1 MTQYLRPLALVYGAD
16 ARTMIQS
23 GKAAPLG
30 GLGHIGFTQAEL
42 ITRDGGVISRHLIG
56 LEEAAKHPAFAAITT
71 PRPNFGPL
79 VLDQCHIMGIV
90 NVTPDSFS
98 DGGLNFQTDI
108 AIANARQMAE
118 DGASILD
125 VGGEST
131 RPGSDPVTTEEERAR
146 IMPVIAALAKEHTIS
161 VDTRKSVLMKEVLT
175 AGAAMINDVSA
186 LQYDAASASTLAA
199 MKAPVILMHAQG
211 EPRTMQLQPKYDD
224 VVLDVYDQLAALISN
239 AESAG
244 IHRNN
249 IMVDP
254 GIGFGKTFK
263 QNLEL
268 LQQLTVFHGLGV
280 GLLIGLSRKGFI
292 GAITG
297 AKKAADRLSGS
308 IGGAL
313 HATMMGAHVLRV
325 HDVKETLSA
334 ISVFNAA
341 QDPASTAV

>member
-1 MTQYLRPLALVYGAD
+1 MTQYLRPLALVYGPD
-16 ARTMIQS
+16 ARTMIRS
-23 GKAAPLG
+23 GKAARLG
-30 GLGHIGFTQAEL
+30 GLGHIGFIQAEL
-42 ITRDGGVISRHLIG
+42 ITREGGTIARRLIG
-56 LEEAAKHPAFAAITT
+56 LDEAAKHPTFAAIIA

-79 VLDQCHIMGIV
+79 ALHQCHIMGIV

-98 DGGLNFQTDI
+98 DGGQNFQTET
-108 AIANARQMAE
+108 AITNARQMAE

-131 RPGSDPVTTEEERAR
+131 RPGSDPVATEEERAR
-146 IMPVIAALAKEHTIS
+146 IMPVIAALAKDHVIS
-161 VDTRKSVLMKEVLT
+161 VDTRKSVLMKEALA
-175 AGAAMINDVSA
+175 AGVAMINDVSA
-186 LQYDAASASTLAA
+186 LQYDAESARTIAA
-199 MKAPVILMHAQG
+199 AKAPVILMHAQG
-211 EPRTMQLQPKYDD
+211 EPRTMQLQPKYED
-224 VVLDVYDQLAALISN
+224 VALDVYDQLAALIAK
-239 AESAG
+239 AEAAG
-244 IHRNN
+244 IHRSN

-297 AKKAADRLSGS
+297 EKKAADRLSGS

-313 HATMMGAHVLRV
+313 HAAMMGAHVLRV
-325 HDVKETLSA
+325 HDVNETLSA
-334 ISVFNAA
+334 ISVFNVAR
-341 QDPASTAV
+341 DPASIAV